1 MADEPEVIRQQMEE
15 TRHNLAEKLEA
26 LETQVVGTVQGA
38 TSAVN
43 ETVETI
49 KEAAQ
54 TTVGTVKD
62 TVQET
67 VATVKETFDLELQV
81 QRHPWLMLGGSV
93 AVGFA
98 VGSLLERRRDPGV
111 MMPQRMSAASE
122 PRGNGHHRAWEEP
135 VPRAE
140 KAEKPNLLGS
150 VGEVLGPEVG
160 KLKGLAIGVLMGLV
174 RDTVT
179 RSLSGEVGEQVR
191 QVVDDMTERLG
202 GHKLQAP
209 LLKQEPAPR
218 PTAARDFAGIR

>member
-26 LETQVVGTVQGA
+26 LESQVVGTVQDA

-67 VATVKETFDLELQV
+67 VASVKETFDLELQF

-111 MMPQRMSAASE
+111 TMPQRMSAASE
-122 PRGNGHHRAWEEP
+122 PRGNGYHRAFEEP
-135 VPRAE
+135 APLPE
-140 KAEKPNLLGS
+140 KSKLLSS

-202 GHKLQAP
+202 GHKLNEP
-209 LLKQEPAPR
+209 LFKQEPTPR

>member
-26 LETQVVGTVQGA
+26 LESQVVGTVQDA

-67 VATVKETFDLELQV
+67 VATVKETFDLELQF
-81 QRHPWLMLGGSV
+81 QRHPWVMLGGSV

-111 MMPQRMSAASE
+111 MPQRMSAASE
-122 PRGNGHHRAWEEP
+122 PRGNGYHRAFEEP
-135 VPRAE
+135 APPPE
-140 KAEKPNLLGS
+140 KAEKSKLLS
-150 VGEVLGPEVG
+150 TVGEVLGPEVG
-160 KLKGLAIGVLMGLV
+160 KLKSLAIGVFMGLV

-202 GHKLQAP
+202 GHKLQEP
-209 LLKQEPAPR
+209 LLKQEPGPR
-218 PTAARDFAGIR
+218 PTAARDFAGVR